1 VTIRRVV
8 SEVGLGSVLAIVLLS
23 VFAPAVVAGE
33 AGSAAGEET
42 AQGSTDDE
50 AAARRARA
58 RARLAGLDEEGDDDG
73 AYAGAAGSRG
83 GLGALFSRGSGL
95 LGTGVMALAFY
106 FLFMRGRGAQG
117 NNNWGS
123 YYLFWIVAP
132 ALVAVVTSHPSAL
145 ILVVVGLVAR
155 RWLPD
160 PYLALKHSA
169 RIRKLAVEAGT
180 NPGNVTAR
188 RDLAAIWLE
197 KRRPQRALPLLDQ
210 ALERDPGSVELLFL
224 RGMAELYSKCPERA
238 LEAFLAV
245 VHTTPGFR
253 YGEGYLRAADALV
266 EMNRLDDAEEA
277 LDRYLKVNS
286 SSIEALF
293 KLARVR
299 TARKD
304 EAGAEKA
311 RKDLR
316 DVWHLLPA
324 FQRRNQRGWYLRAR
338 LSR

>member
-8 SEVGLGSVLAIVLLS
+8 PGVQVVVVLTVVLLS
-23 VFAPAVVAGE
+23 AFGPAAFAVEE
-33 AGSAAGEET
+33 AGASAGEEA
-42 AQGSTDDE
+42 AQTSDDS
-50 AAARRARA
+50 AAARRAQA
-58 RARLAGLDEEGDDDG
+58 RARLAGLEEDDDDG
-73 AYAGAAGSRG
+73 DAYGRATGARG
-83 GLGALFSRGSGL
+83 GLGSIFSRGSGL
-95 LGTGVMALAFY
+95 LGTGVMAVAFY

-117 NNNWGS
+117 NGNWGS

-132 ALVAVVTSHPSAL
+132 ALIAVVTSHPSAL
-145 ILVVVGLVAR
+145 ILVVVGLAAR

-160 PYLALKHSA
+160 PYLALKHGA
-169 RIRKLAVEAGT
+169 RIRKLTVEAGT

-224 RGMAELYSKCPERA
+224 RGTAELYSKRPERA
-238 LEAFLAV
+238 LESFLAV
-245 VHTTPGFR
+245 VHQTPSFR

-266 EMNRLDDAEEA
+266 AMNRLDDAEEA
-277 LDRYLKVNS
+277 LERYLKVNS

-316 DVWHLLPA
+316 DVWHLLPG
-324 FQRRNQRGWYLRAR
+324 FQRRNQRGWYLRALLGR
-338 LSR
+338 